1 MGKKFGSKKKN
12 QVLAESESLPILEFK
27 FADPLFQM
35 ASHPELPI
43 IAVGLSNG
51 HVYCFEYDPKG
62 LAKTLAENKKNFK
75 LENDKLKD
83 KKKEVYWDV
92 VTVPAEEGAENPN
105 VKLLWK
111 TKRHKGSV
119 RGIAMDPNGESMY
132 SIGTDNILK
141 KADVKSGKVTKKIHI
156 PNDNHKFSKLVVSGT
171 HPFLLLGDEV
181 GNIHTL
187 DSNTFKLLNTIKSIH
202 GGDSINDIFHFAKRS
217 IYKFISAG
225 ETTLAYWDCR
235 HDNSKDKN
243 ETDEEKRNVVY
254 SDDQEDEILCGTF
267 LDTEDG
273 ETVVCGMG
281 EGVVTIWKPKKND
294 LEDQMSRIKIAKDES
309 VECIVSTL
317 QDDNSVWCG
326 CSDGKLYKVDIKRSK
341 ISEVR
346 KHNTVDEVQF
356 LDLDCEYRLVS
367 GGMDNLKIWQSQ
379 DQNGTNGDEVF
390 DSSLGSDVSDASGMD
405 SDDGDNS
412 DDSDLDSDDEEME
425 LTGLSREEL
434 IAELDKDLVDEE
446 DNDDEDNEEKSQAEH
461 VKRKGSDLSKKDKRS
476 KKMKKQDKMEYN
488 DNHGIAKFD
497 DL

>member
-12 QVLAESESLPILEFK
+12 QVLSESDALPILEFK
-27 FADPLFQM
+27 FADALFQM

-43 IAVGLSNG
+43 VAVGLSNG
-51 HVYCFEYDPKG
+51 YIYCFEYDPKG
-62 LAKTLAENKKNFK
+62 LAKTLAQNKKNFK
-75 LENDKLKD
+75 LENEKSEG

-92 VTVPAEEGAENPN
+92 VDVPLKEDFENSN

-132 SIGTDNILK
+132 SIGTDNIIK
-141 KADVKSGKVTKKIHI
+141 KADVKSGKVTKKVHI
-156 PNDNHKFSKLVVSGT
+156 PNDDHKFSKLVVSGT

-181 GNIHTL
+181 GNIYTL
-187 DSNTFKLLNTIKSIH
+187 NSNTFELLNSIKGIH

-235 HDNSKDKN
+235 QDNAKDKDQ
-243 ETDEEKRNVVY
+243 EDEEKRNVVY

-281 EGVVTIWKPKKND
+281 EGVVTIWKPLKND

-317 QDDNSVWCG
+317 QDDNCVWCG
-326 CSDGKLYKVDIKRSK
+326 CSDGKLYKVDIKGSR
-341 ISEVR
+341 IAEIR
-346 KHNTVDEVQF
+346 KHNDVDEVQF

-367 GGMDNLKIWQSQ
+367 GGMDNLKIWQAQ
-379 DQNGTNGDEVF
+379 DQNGTNGDLE
-390 DSSLGSDVSDASGMD
+390 SDVSID
-405 SDDGDNS
+405 S
-412 DDSDLDSDDEEME
+412 DSDLDDSDDSGDDSDDSSDDQEME

-446 DNDDEDNEEKSQAEH
+446 DSEDDVESETTTNKSA
-461 VKRKGSDLSKKDKRS
+461 KRKGKDTPKQDKKS
-476 KKMKKQDKMEYN
+476 KKMKKQEKMSYN

>member
-1 MGKKFGSKKKN
+1 
-12 QVLAESESLPILEFK
+12 
-27 FADPLFQM
+27 
-35 ASHPELPI
+35 
-43 IAVGLSNG
+43 
-51 HVYCFEYDPKG
+51 
-62 LAKTLAENKKNFK
+62 
-75 LENDKLKD
+75 
-83 KKKEVYWDV
+83 
-92 VTVPAEEGAENPN
+92 
-105 VKLLWK
+105 
-111 TKRHKGSV
+111 
-119 RGIAMDPNGESMY
+119 
-132 SIGTDNILK
+132 
-141 KADVKSGKVTKKIHI
+141 
-156 PNDNHKFSKLVVSGT
+156 
-171 HPFLLLGDEV
+171 
-181 GNIHTL
+181 
-187 DSNTFKLLNTIKSIH
+187 
-202 GGDSINDIFHFAKRS
+202 
-217 IYKFISAG
+217 
-225 ETTLAYWDCR
+225 
-235 HDNSKDKN
+235 
-243 ETDEEKRNVVY
+243 
-254 SDDQEDEILCGTF
+254 
-267 LDTEDG
+267 
-273 ETVVCGMG
+273 
-281 EGVVTIWKPKKND
+281 
-294 LEDQMSRIKIAKDES
+294 MSRIKIAKDES

-379 DQNGTNGDEVF
+379 DQNGTNGDEVS